1 MNVVN
6 CLNRMDE
13 ETLISRS
20 SQGDLEAFNKLVLI
34 HQDMLFQHALALLG
48 ETDLAEDAAQESFI
62 KAFQGLHDFRGGS
75 FRSWLLKITTNSSY
89 DLLRRSG
96 RRPEIPLMPDT
107 DEGEEIESPSWL
119 ADPGLPVQETVER
132 NEFSRKLYQMV
143 DELPEAYRAVLTLI
157 DLYELEYTEAAE
169 ILKVPLGTI
178 RSRLARARLQLRRRL
193 TGTAEYS
200 AELRMAEAGTAVEPA

>member
-1 MNVVN
+1 MNIVN
-6 CLNRMDE
+6 CPNRMGEDA
-13 ETLISRS
+13 LIELS
-20 SQGDLEAFNKLVLI
+20 SKGDLEAFNQLVI
-34 HQDMLFQHALALLG
+34 SHQDMVFHHALALLG
-48 ETDLAEDAAQESFI
+48 DRDLAEDAAQESFI

-89 DLLRRSG
+89 DLLRRSS
-96 RRPEIPLMPDT
+96 RRPEIPLMPED

-119 ADPGLPVQETVER
+119 ADPGLPVQDTVER

-193 TGTAEYS
+193 TKNPEIS
-200 AELRMAEAGTAVEPA
+200 AEFRMVEANLADRPV